1 MENFV
6 IRGGHELFGE
16 VNISGAKNAAVA
28 IIPAAILANDIVRI
42 ENIPNISDVSLM
54 IQTLDRMGAKIKLI
68 NNNTRKVYNIRSLNP
83 FLDCKIVVSSTGTYK
98 YISPRESI
106 IIEIMQI
113 RRFCNYITLI
123 MYYNY
128 IRGLNDTKVQ
138 DINIV
143 PDLEVYDK
151 VVMTKEEIEKKLG
164 YEIIIKD

>member
-1 MENFV
+1 MYKKLSY
-6 IRGGHELFGE
+6 LFFSDLQNGD
-16 VNISGAKNAAVA
+16 
-28 IIPAAILANDIVRI
+28 II
-42 ENIPNISDVSLM
+42 
-54 IQTLDRMGAKIKLI
+54 KIKKENSNEDYKILI
-68 NNNTRKVYNIRSLNP
+68 VGELIDNNTRKVYNIRSLNP
-83 FLDCKIVVSSTGTYK
+83 FLECKIVVSSTGTYK
-98 YISPRESI
+98 YISPRENI

-113 RRFCNYITLI
+113 KRFCNYSTLI

-138 DINIV
+138 DINII

>member
-1 MENFV
+1 MPKKLKY
-6 IRGGHELFGE
+6 LFFSDLQNGD
-16 VNISGAKNAAVA
+16 
-28 IIPAAILANDIVRI
+28 II
-42 ENIPNISDVSLM
+42 
-54 IQTLDRMGAKIKLI
+54 KIKKVNSNEDYKILIVGELI
-68 NNNTRKVYNIRSLNP
+68 NNNTRKVYDIRSVNP
-83 FLDCKIVVSSTGTYK
+83 FLKCKIVVSSTGTYK
-98 YISPRESI
+98 YISPRENI

-113 RRFCNYITLI
+113 RRFFNYIALI
-123 MYYNY
+123 MNYNY

>member
-1 MENFV
+1 MYKKLSY
-6 IRGGHELFGE
+6 LFFSDLQNGD
-16 VNISGAKNAAVA
+16 
-28 IIPAAILANDIVRI
+28 II
-42 ENIPNISDVSLM
+42 
-54 IQTLDRMGAKIKLI
+54 KIKKENSNEDYKILIVGELI
-68 NNNTRKVYNIRSLNP
+68 NNNTRKVYNIRSSNP
-83 FLDCKIVVSSTGTYK
+83 FLECKIVVSSTGTYK
-98 YISPRESI
+98 YISHRENI

-113 RRFCNYITLI
+113 KLITD
-123 MYYNY
+123 YNN